1 MMNYIV
7 NKGHFIIKY
16 IIFLFIA
23 FILIE
28 LFSRVFIYKGLDIK
42 MTDLDLI
49 NKATLK

>member
-7 NKGHFIIKY
+7 NNAHFIIKY

-28 LFSRVFIYKGLDIK
+28 LFLRVFIYKELDIK
-42 MTDLDLI
+42 MVDLDLI
-49 NKATLK
+49 NKAT